1 MQLQVQKWVFFICFF
16 CGFWFYTLLY
26 FTDSIVLQLLPEFL
40 QVEAFAKL
48 SNAIGKVNVIVAP
61 V

>member
-1 MQLQVQKWVFFICFF
+1 MQLQVQKWVFFICYFAGSDF
-16 CGFWFYTLLY
+16 ILY
-26 FTDSIVLQLLPEFL
+26 WYSIVLQLLPEFL